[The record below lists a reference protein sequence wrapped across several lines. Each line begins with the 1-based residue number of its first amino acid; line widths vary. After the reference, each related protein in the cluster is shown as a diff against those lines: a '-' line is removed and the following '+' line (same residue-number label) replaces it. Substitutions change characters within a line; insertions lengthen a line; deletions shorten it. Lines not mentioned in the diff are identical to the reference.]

1 MRPPE
6 FHRLTE
12 QELNESAQFYD
23 LEDPGLGSAFLQEI
37 ARCLQSIEAHP
48 MAGALVRGDVRR
60 RLITASRLLFY
71 TGSRPTGSESSR

>member
-6 FHRLTE
+6 FHRLAE

-60 RLITASRLLFY
+60 RLIHRFPFALLYRITPDGIRISR
-71 TGSRPTGSESSR
+71 